1 MMGLVLVSRAA
12 DFAAERHKEQR
23 RKGSGQWPYVN
34 HLAEVARL
42 LASAT
47 KGEDAELIAAGWL
60 HDTVEDTAT
69 SRGEL
74 ASTFGEDVASLVM
87 EVTDDK
93 TLPKQERKRLQVEK
107 TPAKT
112 PRAKMIKLADLTSN
126 LRRLP
131 DNWEFQRIQEYFE
144 WADKVAAGCR
154 GVSAELERNFDQTH
168 ALGKAAL

>member
-1 MMGLVLVSRAA
+1 MSGLVLVSRAA
-12 DFAAERHKEQR
+12 DFAAERHRDIR
-23 RKGSGQWPYVN
+23 RKGAGQAPYIN

-42 LASAT
+42 LAEAT
-47 KGEDAELIAAGWL
+47 KGVDAELVAAGWL

-69 SRGEL
+69 SREEL
-74 ASTFGEDVASLVM
+74 VSTFGDNVAALVM

-93 TLPKQERKRLQVEK
+93 TLPKEERKLLQILK

-126 LRRLP
+126 LRQLP
-131 DNWEFQRIQEYFE
+131 DSWETQRIHDYFE

-154 GVSAELERNFDQTH
+154 GVDSELERRFDQVFTS
-168 ALGKAAL
+168 GKAAL